1 MGKASKKVKRQVQ
14 KKADELQIKAC
25 QGKEAALETAFK
37 SEDYAR
43 VLDLLAELITAKD
56 IKPELMYKG
65 AYSYFMLGDYE
76 RAAQWIT
83 NTLNYA
89 PNDVD
94 TRILLA
100 RLCFIQNRHDDGL
113 AIYDFLIEHYHATMS
128 QEQKGQI
135 IDSSEYYVRREAEKL
150 RMSFPHL
157 ADFLSVGLGQVA
169 STAAGP
175 IAPQPVARPAEGG
188 TALSAL
194 QRLKAKL
201 QAIQEK
207 DNQDEV
213 DRTAGV
219 DRLPHHAPPEAE
231 SEPEMVAEPMQEQPL
246 NAAAKIAEI
255 ESQECSLRE
264 KVRLLNK
271 FAAGE
276 FMAEAY
282 AEAEAFLTAA
292 LKIDAHDKQTLKN
305 MALTQAALGHGDKA
319 QAVAATLPEA
329 DFILLKLLKDMENG

>member
-1 MGKASKKVKRQVQ
+1 MMGKSSKKVKRQVQ
-14 KKADELQIKAC
+14 KKADELKIKAC
-25 QGKEAALETAFK
+25 QGKEAVLETAFK
-37 SEDYAR
+37 NEDYAK
-43 VLDLLAELITAKD
+43 VLELLAELITSKD
-56 IKPELMYKG
+56 IKPELLYKG

-76 RAAQWIT
+76 RAAQWVT

-89 PNDVD
+89 PDDVD

-113 AIYDFLIEHYHATMS
+113 AIYDFLIEHYRATMS
-128 QEQKGQI
+128 EEQKGQI

-150 RMSFPHL
+150 RTSFPHL
-157 ADFLSVGLGQVA
+157 ADFLSVGPEQTA
-169 STAAGP
+169 SPTEAP
-175 IAPQPVARPAEGG
+175 IPPQPVARSAEGG

-207 DNQDEV
+207 DKQDEV
-213 DRTAGV
+213 ERTAGG
-219 DRLPHHAPPEAE
+219 DRLPHPALPEAE
-231 SEPEMVAEPMQEQPL
+231 SINEPMKEQPI
-246 NAAAKIAEI
+246 NVSDKIAEI

-264 KVRLLNK
+264 KVQLLNK

-292 LKIDAHDKQTLKN
+292 LKIDAHDNQTLKN
-305 MALTQAALGHGDKA
+305 MALTQVALGHGDKA

-329 DFILLKLLKDMENG
+329 DFMLLKLLKDMENG